1 MGALLSGQSDRFLY
15 IFTLHLGRGFP
26 LQGSES
32 PQLSSRLGSPFSDS
46 TGVLWGPG
54 QLQTFL
60 RSYLPTDGNFPLSV
74 QSTCQICRHIGMCP
88 IVMFLSQAGSQSP
101 LMQGRL
107 QHPFPLKA
115 SPGSW
120 VACLQVETISSQ
132 SSEGSA
138 TTWCQED
145 SQYLLDPYP
154 NTATWHA
161 NASPKFVTDLKK
173 KILWCGP
180 FLKSLLNLLQCCF
193 CFPFCILGRKVCAI
207 LAFPPG
213 TPCTGRWILNHWTTR
228 KVPLLIFS
236 KYRGSYF
243 YINKFRIFL
252 PSWSVLLSFY
262 IENAPKSEICC
273 SSGKDFQWKA

>member
-60 RSYLPTDGNFPLSV
+60 RSHLPTDGNFPLSV

-101 LMQGRL
+101 PMQGRL

-120 VACLQVETISSQ
+120 VACLQVEAISSQ

-173 KILWCGP
+173 KKIMMWTIFKIFIEFVTMLFLFSILHFGP
-180 FLKSLLNLLQCCF
+180 QGMCN
-193 CFPFCILGRKVCAI
+193 
-207 LAFPPG
+207 
-213 TPCTGRWILNHWTTR
+213 
-228 KVPLLIFS
+228 
-236 KYRGSYF
+236 
-243 YINKFRIFL
+243 
-252 PSWSVLLSFY
+252 LSF
-262 IENAPKSEICC
+262 PTRHPLH
-273 SSGKDFQWKA
+273 WKMNS